1 MAWPNS
7 RLQDFIANLLPVIK
21 ATTLNMIQDWI
32 VAISKGR
39 ITVLSLTTDA
49 VGGNA
54 VVPANDG
61 DIVASRSVRAGKVV
75 SATTTPTPAVD
86 ANEMGK
92 GFVPLAWGRITGT
105 TGALKRAAGVF
116 SCTRTAQGVY
126 TIIAR
131 GVPTDGTNFGTL
143 VTPEIIGGSPIVAP
157 QAPNAGRPV
166 VQITI
171 QVAGANTDADFSF
184 AILGE

>member
-21 ATTLNMIQDWI
+21 ATTLNAIQDWV

-39 ITVLSLTTDA
+39 ITVHSLTTDA

-54 VVPANDG
+54 IVPANDG

-75 SATTTPTPAVD
+75 SDTTTPTPAVD
-86 ANEMGK
+86 ANELGK
-92 GFVPLAWGRITGT
+92 GFVPLAWGRVTGT
-105 TGALKRAAGVF
+105 NGNLKRAAGVF
-116 SCTRTAQGVY
+116 SCTRTAAGVY

-131 GVPTDGTNFGTL
+131 GVPTDGTNFATL
-143 VTPEIIGGSPIVAP
+143 VTSEIIGGIVIVAP
-157 QAPNAGRPV
+157 QAANAGRPV

-171 QVAGANTDADFSF
+171 QVAGANTDANFSF
-184 AILGE
+184 AIFGE